1 MRIRGTLT
9 GIVVVALLVAG
20 CSSSGGEAS
29 SAADAPATGR
39 LDSGE
44 AAYDASGGG
53 YEEAPAPSDGGVV
66 GEPQYVITE
75 GSMTVVVD
83 EPTELVSRVSQI
95 VTTAGGYVES
105 RSEQAPT
112 DDRAGRAW
120 LVLRIPSAE
129 LDATLVAVEELGR
142 LSTRE
147 TGSTD
152 VSLTVTDLD
161 ARIEALE
168 VSIDRLLT
176 MLAEAQRTEDLIS
189 LERTLQDRQGEL
201 NSLRSQRT
209 VLGNRVALA
218 TIELTLT
225 SEPPPVTV
233 GPGGFWPGLVS
244 GWNALVDTLRGASV
258 VIGMLLP
265 WAVFFGVVTYVVVR
279 LVRVWR
285 RRRPARP
292 TAPVV
297 PAPFAAPGPYAHPYE
312 VPAAPQPPPAAQ
324 QPAPVAP
331 PTPTEPAPATEFTSP
346 AKPASKR
353 TAAQRP
359 DAPKAPQKDEDPAG

>member
-1 MRIRGTLT
+1 MRIRGTLA

-20 CSSSGGEAS
+20 CSSSGGETS
-29 SAADAPATGR
+29 SASDAPAAER
-39 LDSGE
+39 LDSGD
-44 AAYDASGGG
+44 AAYDASGA
-53 YEEAPAPSDGGVV
+53 YEEAPAPSGGVV
-66 GEPQYVITE
+66 GEPQHVITE
-75 GSMTVVVD
+75 GTMTVVVD

-95 VTTAGGYVES
+95 VAAAGGYVES

-161 ARIEALE
+161 ARIDALE
-168 VSIDRLLT
+168 VSIDRLLA

-189 LERTLQDRQGEL
+189 LERTLQERQGEL

-218 TIELTLT
+218 TIDLTLT
-225 SEPPPVTV
+225 SDPPPVTV

-265 WAVFFGVVTYVVVR
+265 WAVFFGGITYVVVR

-292 TAPVV
+292 VAQPVA
-297 PAPFAAPGPYAHPYE
+297 APFAAPGPYAHPYGM
-312 VPAAPQPPPAAQ
+312 PAVAPQPAPAHGH
-324 QPAPVAP
+324 QPAPWQE
-331 PTPTEPAPATEFTSP
+331 PTPQPVDRAQPAPAAADTAKPP
-346 AKPASKR
+346 AKESAPRK
-353 TAAQRP
+353 P
-359 DAPKAPQKDEDPAG
+359 DTKDEGSAD